1 MHMTEPSLSIE
12 QRLQIL
18 EDKEAIRQ
26 IIIDYASALDEQDA
40 DSYVGLFADDGEWAI
55 GSMVR
60 KGKDE
65 IRALVDGLFRSRT
78 DDFVNLESF
87 EITFHPRIEL
97 DGDRAK
103 MRSGHVAFRRA
114 PGGNPVPVLFG
125 RYEDEFIR
133 ENGTWKILRR
143 TDIPTIP
150 TAEEYG
156 PVLRARGQILDQNI
170 KAARAREAG

>member
-1 MHMTEPSLSIE
+1 MSKSIE
-12 QRLQIL
+12 ERLQIL

-40 DSYVGLFADDGEWAI
+40 EAYVSLFAEDGEWAI

-60 KGKDE
+60 KGKEE
-65 IRALVDGLFRSRT
+65 IRALVHGLFYARAE
-78 DDFVNLESF
+78 DFVNLESF
-87 EITFHPRIEL
+87 EITFHPRITL

-103 MRSGHVAFRRA
+103 MKSGHVAFRRA

-133 ENGTWKILRR
+133 ENGTWKIWRR
-143 TDIPTIP
+143 RDIPTIP

-156 PVLRARGQILDQNI
+156 AVLRTRGQILDHNI
-170 KAARAREAG
+170 KAANARAEKS

>member
-1 MHMTEPSLSIE
+1 MSILPLSIE

-26 IIIDYASALDEQDA
+26 ISIDYASALDNQDA
-40 DSYVGLFADDGEWAI
+40 EAYVALFADDGEWAI

-65 IRALVDGLFRSRT
+65 IRALVHGLFYARA

-97 DGDRAK
+97 NGDRAK
-103 MRSGHVAFRRA
+103 MKSGHVAFRRA

-133 ENGTWKILRR
+133 KDGIWKIWRR
-143 TDIPTIP
+143 LDIPTIP
-150 TAEEYG
+150 TADEYG
-156 PVLRARGQILDQNI
+156 PVLRARSAILDHNVRAANKRAE
-170 KAARAREAG
+170 KA